1 MATAVC
7 LKRQRQCKK
16 EWLRWFDQASV
27 AALCE
32 RRRHC
37 RAQIGRRS
45 ETAATAH
52 FRSLNDFAC
61 RRTSA
66 EIIVRVSH
74 MIRRDYIVVGAGI
87 GGASACE
94 GIRKYDK
101 RGSVTLVGAE
111 AFPPYKR
118 WIISKSF
125 LREKDANTKKLQEV
139 DERWL
144 ESHKIEARFGTVVT
158 QFNIER
164 RLAVLANGESI
175 EFTKACLAMGS
186 RPLRPAMAGTNLG
199 NVIYLRTTRDAL
211 ALREMANLEKTIMVV
226 GGGLLACESAASLRM
241 MKMKVGLMHRDGY
254 LLNRYVDPNTGAWL
268 TDYFAKHGVVLSMGE
283 ALNGFEGKT
292 VLRNIQTKSG
302 NRFPVGLAVVACG
315 AEPNLDL
322 VRNTPLAGPH
332 GSPVTDYLET
342 EEKGIYA
349 IGDLAFYPDRLM
361 GGMRRQTHWD
371 NARKQGLIA
380 GANMTGKKRIRYE
393 QLPYFWTEIFDLHMH
408 FVGDFS
414 ILPTRIEVHGA
425 YAKKKFVARY
435 YQGEK

>member
-1 MATAVC
+1 
-7 LKRQRQCKK
+7 
-16 EWLRWFDQASV
+16 
-27 AALCE
+27 
-32 RRRHC
+32 
-37 RAQIGRRS
+37 
-45 ETAATAH
+45 
-52 FRSLNDFAC
+52 
-61 RRTSA
+61 
-66 EIIVRVSH
+66 
-74 MIRRDYIVVGAGI
+74 MIRRDYLVIGAGI
-87 GGASACE
+87 GGSSACE

-101 RGSVTLVGAE
+101 RSSVTLVGAE

-118 WIISKSF
+118 WIISKGF
-125 LREKDANTKKLQEV
+125 LREKEANSKKLQEF
-139 DERWL
+139 DERWF
-144 ESHKIEARFGTVVT
+144 ETHKIETRFNTVVT

-175 EFTKACLAMGS
+175 EFTKASLAMGS
-186 RPLRPAMAGTNLG
+186 RPIRPTVAGTNLG
-199 NVIYLRTTRDAL
+199 NVIYLRTVRDAL
-211 ALREMANLEKTIMVV
+211 ALREMATLEKTLMVV
-226 GGGLLACESAASLRM
+226 GGGLRACEEAASLRM
-241 MKMKVGLMHRDGY
+241 MKRKVGLMHRDAY
-254 LLNRYVDPNTGAWL
+254 LLNRYVDPDTGAWL

-332 GSPVTDYLET
+332 GSPGTEYLET

-361 GGMRRQTHWD
+361 GGGRRQAHWEK
-371 NARKQGLIA
+371 ARSQGLIA

-393 QLPYFWTEIFDLHMH
+393 QIPYFWTEMFDLRMD

-414 ILPTRIEVHGA
+414 VLPTRVGLDGT
-425 YAKKKFVARY
+425 YAKKKFIARY
-435 YQGEK
+435 YQGEALRGILLCQQTQREVDSAKTQLRQIGRASC